1 MVFYRLRNALLLI
14 NKRLFK
20 INTSAINK
28 NLNIEYKGKTMEQ
41 NLDSIATLIKEKKTD
56 DLSFVKLHSTLCF
69 LMTRFHKDQCPKLAH
84 FIVSHIRLVI
94 EHPDVV
100 DSPNCKTLYL
110 GLLQQWQNITAAL
123 LEQRRNLS
131 KNGKITH

>member
-1 MVFYRLRNALLLI
+1 MNS
-14 NKRLFK
+14 
-20 INTSAINK
+20 T
-28 NLNIEYKGKTMEQ
+28 YKGKTVEQ
-41 NLDSIATLIKEKKTD
+41 NLDSITTLIKEKKTD

-94 EHPDVV
+94 EHPDVI
-100 DSPNCKTLYL
+100 DSPNCRTLYL
-110 GLLQQWQNITAAL
+110 GLLQQWQNITSTL

>member
-1 MVFYRLRNALLLI
+1 V
-14 NKRLFK
+14 
-20 INTSAINK
+20 
-28 NLNIEYKGKTMEQ
+28 EQ
-41 NLDSIATLIKEKKTD
+41 NLDSIATLINEKKTD

-100 DSPNCKTLYL
+100 DSPNCRTLYL

-123 LEQRRNLS
+123 LEQRRILS

>member
-1 MVFYRLRNALLLI
+1 V
-14 NKRLFK
+14 
-20 INTSAINK
+20 
-28 NLNIEYKGKTMEQ
+28 EQ

-100 DSPNCKTLYL
+100 DSPNCRTLYL

-123 LEQRRNLS
+123 LEQRRILS

>member
-1 MVFYRLRNALLLI
+1 MI
-14 NKRLFK
+14 LFSLM
-20 INTSAINK
+20 NSTD
-28 NLNIEYKGKTMEQ
+28 KGKTVKQ

-94 EHPDVV
+94 EHPDVA
-100 DSPNCKTLYL
+100 DSPDCRTLYL
-110 GLLQQWQNITAAL
+110 QLLQQWQNITVSL
-123 LEQRRNLS
+123 LEQRRNLAAES
-131 KNGKITH
+131 KNIH

>member
-1 MVFYRLRNALLLI
+1 
-14 NKRLFK
+14 
-20 INTSAINK
+20 
-28 NLNIEYKGKTMEQ
+28 MEE
-41 NLDSIATLIKEKKTD
+41 NSDSLATLIKEKKTD

-100 DSPNCKTLYL
+100 DSPNCRTLYL
-110 GLLQQWQNITAAL
+110 GLLQQWQNIAAAL
-123 LEQRRNLS
+123 LEQKRTLS
-131 KNGKITH
+131 KDGKITH

>member
-1 MVFYRLRNALLLI
+1 
-14 NKRLFK
+14 
-20 INTSAINK
+20 
-28 NLNIEYKGKTMEQ
+28 MEQ

-100 DSPNCKTLYL
+100 DSPNCRTLYL

-123 LEQRRNLS
+123 LEQRRVIS
-131 KNGKITH
+131 KDGKITH

>member
-1 MVFYRLRNALLLI
+1 
-14 NKRLFK
+14 
-20 INTSAINK
+20 
-28 NLNIEYKGKTMEQ
+28 MEQ

-69 LMTRFHKDQCPKLAH
+69 LMTRFIKYQSPKLAH

-94 EHPDVV
+94 EHPDVI
-100 DSPNCKTLYL
+100 DSPNCRTLYL

-123 LEQRRNLS
+123 LEQRRILS

>member
-1 MVFYRLRNALLLI
+1 
-14 NKRLFK
+14 
-20 INTSAINK
+20 
-28 NLNIEYKGKTMEQ
+28 MEE
-41 NLDSIATLIKEKKTD
+41 NSDSLATLIKEKKTD

-69 LMTRFHKDQCPKLAH
+69 LMTRFHKDQCPKLAR

-100 DSPNCKTLYL
+100 DSPNCRTLYL

-123 LEQRRNLS
+123 LEQRRILS
-131 KNGKITH
+131 KDGKITH

>member
-1 MVFYRLRNALLLI
+1 V
-14 NKRLFK
+14 
-20 INTSAINK
+20 
-28 NLNIEYKGKTMEQ
+28 EQ

-56 DLSFVKLHSTLCF
+56 ALSFVKLHSTLCF

-110 GLLQQWQNITAAL
+110 GLLQQWQNITATL

>member
-1 MVFYRLRNALLLI
+1 
-14 NKRLFK
+14 
-20 INTSAINK
+20 
-28 NLNIEYKGKTMEQ
+28 MEQ

-100 DSPNCKTLYL
+100 DSPNCRTLYL

-123 LEQRRNLS
+123 LEQRRILS
-131 KNGKITH
+131 KDGKITH

>member
-1 MVFYRLRNALLLI
+1 V
-14 NKRLFK
+14 
-20 INTSAINK
+20 
-28 NLNIEYKGKTMEQ
+28 EQ

-100 DSPNCKTLYL
+100 DSPNCRTLYL

-123 LEQRRNLS
+123 LEQRRILS
-131 KNGKITH
+131 KDGKITH

>member
-1 MVFYRLRNALLLI
+1 
-14 NKRLFK
+14 
-20 INTSAINK
+20 
-28 NLNIEYKGKTMEQ
+28 MEQ
-41 NLDSIATLIKEKKTD
+41 NLDSIATLIKEKKTET
-56 DLSFVKLHSTLCF
+56 LSFVKLHSTLCF

-100 DSPNCKTLYL
+100 DSPGCRALYMQ
-110 GLLQQWQNITAAL
+110 LLQQWQNITVIL

-131 KNGKITH
+131 KDGKIIH